1 MALTKIDDRGL
12 KTPVDLLDNEKIRF
26 GTGNDLEIYHDGS
39 NSIISDAGT
48 GGLEI
53 QSNGTGIY
61 LQKSAS
67 EYLAKFLTDGSVE
80 LYYDNS
86 KKFETTSTGLLM
98 TGNAHGIELK
108 SASANSGNFIKF
120 SDHDTSDDGRIQYEH
135 STNEFLFK
143 AEGSWRTRLGT
154 TYLKPETTNVFDLG
168 TDSQRFKDVYVSNDI
183 DLLDDGKLLI
193 GTGDDLQI
201 YHDGS
206 HSYIRDTGTGMLSID
221 GSQINLHNAAGSEY
235 MLQAVENGAVSLY
248 YDNSKK
254 LETYNGGV
262 EVFGDCSLGD
272 DKVLNIGTGSDLQIK
287 HDGSNSIINQTGT
300 GTLRIQ
306 QDETNHWEFGDSFL
320 KGNDNREIILGDSS
334 DLKIYHNGTD
344 SRVISASNDL
354 FIYTTGDNAVK
365 LLTNSENAVICNP
378 NGVVDL
384 YCDNQLKFSTHSSGV
399 QLHGDSK
406 FKHDGWRGL
415 LDRSWS
421 DYPGIGISPD
431 TTYGTNTE
439 FRLHGDSA
447 SNLGYLGGGADFALV
462 VRTDGSFEEGSDR
475 RRKSN
480 IEEITGA
487 LAIVKQLTGKKFNII
502 NREGDI
508 DAARGSKK
516 QYGLIAQECKDIIP
530 EVVHFHPDEDTPNEN
545 GWASAY
551 GLDYGQLTPLLI
563 NAVKEL
569 STAID
574 TLNTKVA
581 ALEAA

>member
-1 MALTKIDDRGL
+1 MSSIKLTADSGGGSVSLKAPATTTSNAALEITVPDVATGSSVVTADSSGHISLADSKEIKL
-12 KTPVDLLDNEKIRF
+12 
-26 GTGNDLEIYHDGS
+26 GTGSDL
-39 NSIISDAGT
+39 
-48 GGLEI
+48 
-53 QSNGTGIY
+53 
-61 LQKSAS
+61 K
-67 EYLAKFLTDGSVE
+67 
-80 LYYDNS
+80 
-86 KKFETTSTGLLM
+86 
-98 TGNAHGIELK
+98 
-108 SASANSGNFIKF
+108 
-120 SDHDTSDDGRIQYEH
+120 
-135 STNEFLFK
+135 
-143 AEGSWRTRLGT
+143 
-154 TYLKPETTNVFDLG
+154 
-168 TDSQRFKDVYVSNDI
+168 
-183 DLLDDGKLLI
+183 
-193 GTGDDLQI
+193 I

-206 HSYIRDTGTGMLSID
+206 HSRINAADGGDGRLIISGRD
-221 GSQINLHNAAGSEY
+221 GSAGAPGLQLNAEDSKESIMCDVDAGVRIFHNAS
-235 MLQAVENGAVSLY
+235 N
-248 YDNSKK
+248 K
-254 LETYNGGV
+254 LETTADGV
-262 EVFGDCSLGD
+262 SITGEIQMTDHTSGTTGMVILGADGDAKLFH
-272 DKVLNIGTGSDLQIK
+272 NN
-287 HDGSNSIINQTGT
+287 SNTIIQTNSGE
-300 GTLRIQ
+300 LRILMG
-306 QDETNHWEFGDSFL
+306 DENG
-320 KGNDNREIILGDSS
+320 IIAKPD
-334 DLKIYHNGTD
+334 
-344 SRVISASNDL
+344 
-354 FIYTTGDNAVK
+354 
-365 LLTNSENAVICNP
+365 
-378 NGVVDL
+378 GVVDL